1 MRGEQTPMPQH
12 APQYASPA
20 DAERL
25 ARDWTKAQLSCR
37 LYGHIWQPLR
47 ATFHQTYRYFSTVQ
61 LCPRCKSERHAELNE
76 RGHVVSTAIHYPKG
90 YLAEKVGRIVGDSKD
105 ALRLVA
111 LARVYDVQAITDPDA
126 RARSRAGRELEQGA
140 A

>member
-1 MRGEQTPMPQH
+1 MTKRN
-12 APQYASPA
+12 PQYASPA

-25 ARDWTKAQLSCR
+25 AQDWTKAQLSCR

-61 LCPRCKSERHAELNE
+61 RCPRCKSERHTELNE
-76 RGHVVSTAIHYPKG
+76 RGHVVSTSIHYADG
-90 YLAEKVGRIVGDSKD
+90 YLAERVGRIVGDSKD

-111 LARVYDVQAITDPDA
+111 LHRVYNLEAVTDPDA
-126 RARSRAGRELEQGA
+126 RARSRAGRELSEGA